1 MTVKSESAGAAPCVV
16 EHQADQGFTVVDFV
30 GGDQSESFGE
40 RKPEDLDIL
49 VGLGPGDAF
58 ANVSG
63 EINLHPLAQEAGACE
78 VFGQQSPAFGAVA
91 RLFDHLAFGCGQGGF
106 ARFDASS
113 GQLDKEPSSGV
124 PILALEDD
132 VRIFGIFGFID
143 GQHDD

>member
-1 MTVKSESAGAAPCVV
+1 MFSASMFKGRKKSNRLGSRPRRFEVQKMTVKSESAGAAGCVV
-16 EHQADQGFTVVDFV
+16 EHQADQGFAVMDFV

-106 ARFDASS
+106 AW
-113 GQLDKEPSSGV
+113 
-124 PILALEDD
+124 
-132 VRIFGIFGFID
+132 
-143 GQHDD
+143 